1 MSIFKKTT
9 LALAVLGM
17 ACTSPALAQ
26 TIAITG
32 GRVITNTDQG
42 RFENGTVIIR
52 DGKIMAVG
60 ENIAI
65 PDDAQRIDASG
76 KWVTPGLFAPL
87 SQIGMVE
94 INAESSTDDSSA
106 DKSEFSVSLN
116 GVDGFN
122 PKAEAV
128 AITKI
133 EGMTR
138 ISVGQGPGDTLFS
151 GSGFIADTSG
161 NLSSI
166 TKGRAFVSAQM
177 GERGAQIAGGSRP
190 AAWAYLRES
199 LNEARRYRPGRK
211 REDALLNGAD
221 AQALKAVTEGR
232 MPLLVYVNRASDLM
246 TLIALQKNNPKLDLV
261 AVGAAEGW
269 MVADELAE
277 AKIPVIIQPQ
287 DNLPESFERLGAT
300 MRNAK
305 RLHNAGVTLAIA
317 QIGETFNA
325 RLAPQQAGDA
335 VANGLPWGAAFKA
348 ITLVPA
354 KIFGLDDQL
363 GLLASGKRADVVI
376 WDGDPLELLSSPD
389 FVFIDGKA
397 QRLVSRQTKLR
408 DRYMDLSKAKE
419 NPFAYR

>member
-52 DGKIMAVG
+52 DGKIVAVG
-60 ENIAI
+60 ANIAI
-65 PDDAQRIDASG
+65 PDGAQRIDASG

-199 LNEARRYRPGRK
+199 LNEARRYRPGRE

-246 TLIALQKNNPKLDLV
+246 TLIRLQKNNPKLDLV

-335 VANGLPWGAAFKA
+335 VANGLPWSAAFKA

-354 KIFGLDDQL
+354 QIFGLDNQL
-363 GLLASGKRADVVI
+363 GSLASGKRADVVI
-376 WDGDPLELLSSPD
+376 WDGDPLELMSSPD